1 MKVIFM
7 DTRYFSM
14 ARTLRRHA
22 RGSLILCLVAAS
34 SVASFPAFARD
45 ADDAMFSMHQSAPV
59 ALEMAFIRPEPKPEV
74 LPVAF
79 PVTRATTRAAVP
91 ISAPEPVD
99 HSRIRPTWAIGVF
112 R

>member
-1 MKVIFM
+1 
-7 DTRYFSM
+7 M

-22 RGSLILCLVAAS
+22 RGSLILCLVTVS

-45 ADDAMFSMHQSAPV
+45 ADDAMFSARLSAPV
-59 ALEMAFIRPEPKPEV
+59 TLALAFVRPEPKPQV

-79 PVTRATTRAAVP
+79 PVIRATTRAAVP

>member
-1 MKVIFM
+1 M

-22 RGSLILCLVAAS
+22 RGSLILCVVAS
-34 SVASFPAFARD
+34 STLVSVPAFARD
-45 ADDAMFSMHQSAPV
+45 ADDAFLPMRLTAPV
-59 ALEMAFIRPEPKPEV
+59 TVALDLVRPEPRPEV

-79 PVTRATTRAAVP
+79 PVTHGGTRSAAP